1 MKKHSSI
8 MKKQNPG
15 SEDVKAS
22 DDSKITFVASSSNI
36 DRYGDVINQ
45 KGWDLDNYQKNP
57 VVLLNHDS
65 NQLPIG
71 KGNVYLRD
79 DKLVIDVEFDTEDP
93 RAKEVKRKAEKGYMN
108 AVSVGFRPIES
119 MARADLE
126 KDHPHYGQRGMYYTK
141 QELLEVS
148 IVTIPANGEATML
161 KNMKSEML
169 EEIKSYIDSQLVV
182 NKHILS
188 VREED
193 DKYIV
198 EFAKVNNESS
208 MDEEEEMAMDEEEE
222 KAMDEEEED
231 KSGHDEDEEK
241 AMDDEEEKYNKD
253 EDEEKDFK
261 NIIEAFAYI
270 LTK

>member
-1 MKKHSSI
+1 MKKQAYI
-8 MKKQNPG
+8 MKKQNPE

-22 DDSKITFVASSSNI
+22 DDNMITFVASSSNI

-45 KGWDLDNYQKNP
+45 KGWDLNNYKKNP

-71 KGNVYLRD
+71 KGNVYVRD
-79 DKLVIDVEFDTEDP
+79 NKLTIDVQFDNEDA

-119 MARADLE
+119 MARADLA
-126 KDHPHYGQRGMYYTK
+126 KDHPHYGKRGMYYTK

-161 KNMKSEML
+161 KNMKMEML

-208 MDEEEEMAMDEEEE
+208 IDEEEELAMEEEEEKEMEEEEEKEMEEEEE
-222 KAMDEEEED
+222 KAMEE
-231 KSGHDEDEEK
+231 
-241 AMDDEEEKYNKD
+241 EEEKYNKD

>member
-1 MKKHSSI
+1 
-8 MKKQNPG
+8 MKKQNPE

-45 KGWDLDNYQKNP
+45 KGWSLDNYKKNP

-71 KGNVYLRD
+71 KGNVYLRND
-79 DKLVIDVEFDTEDP
+79 QLVIDVQFDTEDT

-161 KNMKSEML
+161 KNMKMEML

-208 MDEEEEMAMDEEEE
+208 MDDEEEKEMEEEEE
-222 KAMDEEEED
+222 KAMEEEEE
-231 KSGHDEDEEK
+231 KEMEEEEEK
-241 AMDDEEEKYNKD
+241 EMEEEEEEKYNKD